1 MAAWSSRGR
10 IAGPGSASLLRH
22 LDLESCGWAIRVG
35 WHHEKTTLGTT
46 AGVRNSGHPW
56 FETAKWSA
64 SEVSQI
70 IVFWQLMFVSLYVEP
85 LTVSDGCGSL
95 FGCGLRDVK
104 KIESLGAEVCKSA
117 GGCYFHVFIFIV
129 IVHSCSQTF
138 LWFLWA
144 LIICHVFFTWIYNP
158 NLKPPADDVGPCR
171 TQWSQVIGRSN
182 QEDVAVCDGGK
193 ERDWNTSC
201 YPQSDQPNNQ
211 GELN

>member
-1 MAAWSSRGR
+1 MVWNGKM
-10 IAGPGSASLLRH
+10 
-22 LDLESCGWAIRVG
+22 V
-35 WHHEKTTLGTT
+35 
-46 AGVRNSGHPW
+46 
-56 FETAKWSA
+56 KWSA

-85 LTVSDGCGSL
+85 LFQMAVDLCL
-95 FGCGLRDVK
+95 DVDW
-104 KIESLGAEVCKSA
+104 ETWTKSKA
-117 GGCYFHVFIFIV
+117 LVQKYANLLVVVTFMFFIFIV
-129 IVHSCSQTF
+129 HSYSQTF

-158 NLKPPADDVGPCR
+158 NLKPPADVGPCR

-201 YPQSDQPNNQ
+201 SPQSDQLNNQ

>member
-1 MAAWSSRGR
+1 M
-10 IAGPGSASLLRH
+10 
-22 LDLESCGWAIRVG
+22 
-35 WHHEKTTLGTT
+35 GTT

-95 FGCGLRDVK
+95 FGCGLRDVN

-129 IVHSCSQTF
+129 HSYSQTF
-138 LWFLWA
+138 L
-144 LIICHVFFTWIYNP
+144 
-158 NLKPPADDVGPCR
+158 
-171 TQWSQVIGRSN
+171 
-182 QEDVAVCDGGK
+182 
-193 ERDWNTSC
+193 
-201 YPQSDQPNNQ
+201 
-211 GELN
+211 